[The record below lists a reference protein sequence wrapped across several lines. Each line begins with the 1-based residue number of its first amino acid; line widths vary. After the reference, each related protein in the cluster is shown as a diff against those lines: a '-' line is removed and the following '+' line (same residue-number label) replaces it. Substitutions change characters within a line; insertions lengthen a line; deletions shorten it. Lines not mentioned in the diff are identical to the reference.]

1 MILYVSVIF
10 TVILLALCINYI
22 ILYKKHSSLK
32 EDIAKLFIAVKRAR
46 YGDINVRLQS
56 LNNKQLEKTVNRL
69 FETISDREL
78 MIKEYQTTLSDKNLS
93 LEKILKQ
100 EKELR
105 LFKEEFVATLTHD
118 MKVPVVAELNSLN
131 YLLEGRFGELNDK
144 QKEALNLMLSS
155 NQELKDLIENML
167 ETYKLS
173 DKELTL
179 NKTKSLFNTLLEN
192 VIAEMTPIAEKNSN
206 FINTN
211 LSATKENFAEFDAF
225 QLKRVF
231 KNIIQNAVSNS
242 KESEPIQIK
251 SELKED
257 NIIVKIT
264 NKGSGISQED
274 LDLIFNKYY
283 CGNSKFRKAG
293 TGLGLY
299 ISQQI
304 MLAHNGSIKID
315 SANPDN
321 TTFAIVLP
329 LSKD

>member
-1 MILYVSVIF
+1 
-10 TVILLALCINYI
+10 
-22 ILYKKHSSLK
+22 
-32 EDIAKLFIAVKRAR
+32 
-46 YGDINVRLQS
+46 
-56 LNNKQLEKTVNRL
+56 
-69 FETISDREL
+69 

-105 LFKEEFVATLTHD
+105 LFKEDFVATLTHD

-144 QKEALNLMLSS
+144 QKEALNLMLAS

-179 NKTKSLFNTLLEN
+179 NKTNNLFNTILED

-211 LSATKENFAEFDAF
+211 LSATKETNAQYDVF

-231 KNIIQNAVSNS
+231 KNIIQNAISNS
-242 KESEPIQIK
+242 REAEPIQIK
-251 SELKED
+251 TELNDD
-257 NIIVKIT
+257 NITVKVT

-304 MLAHNGSIKID
+304 MLAHGGSIKID
-315 SANPDN
+315 SAAPDN

-329 LSKD
+329 LN

>member
-1 MILYVSVIF
+1 V
-10 TVILLALCINYI
+10 
-22 ILYKKHSSLK
+22 ILYKKHISLK

-105 LFKEEFVATLTHD
+105 LFKEDFVATLTHD

-144 QKEALNLMLSS
+144 QKEALNLMLAS

-179 NKTKSLFNTLLEN
+179 NKTNNLFNTILED

-211 LSATKENFAEFDAF
+211 LSATKETNAQYDVF

-231 KNIIQNAVSNS
+231 KNIIQNAISNS
-242 KESEPIQIK
+242 REAEPIQIK
-251 SELKED
+251 TELNDD
-257 NIIVKIT
+257 NITVKVT

-304 MLAHNGSIKID
+304 MLAHGGSIKID
-315 SANPDN
+315 SAAPDN

-329 LSKD
+329 LN